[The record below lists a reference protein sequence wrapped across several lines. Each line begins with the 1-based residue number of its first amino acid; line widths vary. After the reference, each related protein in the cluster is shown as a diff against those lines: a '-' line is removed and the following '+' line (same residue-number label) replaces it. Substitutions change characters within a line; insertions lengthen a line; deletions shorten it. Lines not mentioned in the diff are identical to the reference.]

1 MSGMRKFIIKHRE
14 GIHIAAEVILY
25 AAVIAMIIVNYLR

>member
-14 GIHIAAEVILY
+14 GIYIAAQAILY

>member
-1 MSGMRKFIIKHRE
+1 MSGMRKFIIKHRA